1 MPEGIHYIETY
12 NASEGFF
19 GIQDRLGADD
29 MLLMLDYG
37 IHYEFIPF
45 APGDDILANPHAE
58 TLGLDAVELQRD
70 YALVVSTNGGLHR
83 YLMGDLVRFTSLTPF
98 RIHVSGRTQ
107 SFLNLAGEELMVGDA
122 NAALAHASRQFGM
135 EIRDWT
141 ACARPGENGALGRHH
156 WVIEPGKGTTTVPNA
171 ALFTAALDSQLRVL
185 NSDYDAKRTGNLVL
199 DLPLVEWASTGT
211 FENLLK
217 QKGKLGGQHKVPRLS
232 MTPRWVE
239 EVSSMQ
245 IGTTEVPAAH
255 R

>member
-1 MPEGIHYIETY
+1 M
-12 NASEGFF
+12 
-19 GIQDRLGADD
+19 
-29 MLLMLDYG
+29 
-37 IHYEFIPF
+37 
-45 APGDDILANPHAE
+45 
-58 TLGLDAVELQRD
+58 
-70 YALVVSTNGGLHR
+70 
-83 YLMGDLVRFTSLTPF
+83 
-98 RIHVSGRTQ
+98 
-107 SFLNLAGEELMVGDA
+107 
-122 NAALAHASRQFGM
+122 
-135 EIRDWT
+135 
-141 ACARPGENGALGRHH
+141 
-156 WVIEPGKGTTTVPNA
+156 PNA